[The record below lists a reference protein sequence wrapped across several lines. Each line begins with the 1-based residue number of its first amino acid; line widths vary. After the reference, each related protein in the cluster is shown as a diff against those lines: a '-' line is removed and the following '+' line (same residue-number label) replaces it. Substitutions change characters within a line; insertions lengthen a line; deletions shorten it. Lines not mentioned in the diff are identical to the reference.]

1 MFHKLDSKFGKMY
14 DYVVKKMWRAV
25 HNSDSSAFEQFL
37 HEMDEKRCEWD
48 TSVTDHFGRTIMH
61 AAVEENNETLVR
73 TLLHVGF
80 DVNSLEGCGASPLT
94 LAVLNKKEK
103 LVKLLHEHFAL
114 SCGPLFAKM
123 PSPLAIAKAMELDDI
138 VNYLKVNLTVWKT
151 ACCGKDLREV
161 MLVKIWFMM
170 MKWKLMKLKV
180 MVLLTI
186 GLCAKHA
193 QQSLLVTTEQIKF
206 AGVSGIVPCQHMVG
220 VQSFQVTCTLRD
232 IYVKLVLR
240 C

>member
-1 MFHKLDSKFGKMY
+1 MY

-94 LAVLNKKEK
+94 LAVVNKNEK
-103 LVKLLHEHFAL
+103 LVKLCIKLWPTF
-114 SCGPLFAKM
+114 CKDAK
-123 PSPLAIAKAMELDDI
+123 STCHCQGD
-138 VNYLKVNLTVWKT
+138 
-151 ACCGKDLREV
+151 G
-161 MLVKIWFMM
+161 
-170 MKWKLMKLKV
+170 
-180 MVLLTI
+180 
-186 GLCAKHA
+186 
-193 QQSLLVTTEQIKF
+193 
-206 AGVSGIVPCQHMVG
+206 AG
-220 VQSFQVTCTLRD
+220 
-232 IYVKLVLR
+232 
-240 C
+240 